1 MMRITFLGTSGMV
14 PTKERNVS
22 GIFLQYKDQGILFD
36 CGEGTQRQMNIA
48 GIKRTSVTKVLLS
61 HWHGDHVAGLIGLLQ
76 TLGNEKVQAHLS
88 VYGPVGTKRRM
99 DFLLKTCSFDLGVE
113 LEVKEINAVKPL
125 MFLEDEEY
133 FIEAALLDHKEI
145 CIGYAFVEK
154 DKRKIAMDYLKK
166 MGVPEGAHLRTLQE
180 GKPITWK
187 GKKVDVEKATYVQK
201 GRKITYVT
209 DTLPCSNAVLLA
221 QDADLLIC
229 EATYASALKEKAD
242 EYKHMTAQDAALIA
256 QQANV
261 KKLVLTHFS
270 QRYETTEDLEKD
282 AKTHFPEAVCAY
294 DFMKVTL

>member
-76 TLGNEKVQAHLS
+76 TLGNEKVQAHLG

-154 DKRKIAMDYLKK
+154 DRRKIAMDYLKK
-166 MGVPEGAHLRTLQE
+166 IGVPEGAHLRTLQE

-201 GRKITYVT
+201 GKKIAYVT

-256 QQANV
+256 QQADV

-270 QRYETTEDLEKD
+270 QRYETTEELEKE